1 MEELLSVLKAA
12 AEPTRLRLLAL
23 LTHGELSVSEL
34 TQILAQSQPRISRH
48 LKLLTDAGLIMRCR
62 EGAWA
67 FYRLA
72 EQGPHE
78 ALARLLVDEIRGD
91 EPVVA
96 RDRERL
102 KAVRAARAEAA
113 AAYFRANAARWD
125 EIRTLYLTESEV
137 EAAMLDLIG
146 PGPLDSMIDLGTGTG
161 RVLEIFAPVARRA
174 IGFDVNHEML
184 TVARTNLAGAA
195 LSHCQVRHGDL
206 FGLPAGTGPADLVTL
221 HQVLHYL
228 DDPAG
233 AVVEAARL
241 VAPGGRLLI
250 VDFLSHDF
258 DFLRS
263 QHAHR
268 RLGFSPQ
275 EVAGWCRQ
283 AGLRAGPPQ
292 TLPPEGPG
300 LTVALWCA
308 QAARVVRPAQLV
320 AE

>member
-1 MEELLSVLKAA
+1 MEELLSALKAA

-48 LKLLTDAGLIMRCR
+48 LKLLTDAGLITRCR

-72 EQGPHE
+72 EQGQHE

-137 EAAMLDLIG
+137 EKAMLELIG
-146 PGPLDSMIDLGTGTG
+146 PDPIDSMIDLGTGTG
-161 RVLEIFAPVARRA
+161 RVLEIFAPRVGRA
-174 IGFDVNHEML
+174 IGFDVSHEML
-184 TVARTNLAGAA
+184 TVARANLAEAA
-195 LSHCQVRHGDL
+195 FGHCQVRHGDL
-206 FGLPAGTGPADLVTL
+206 FGLPAATGPADLVTL

-233 AVVEAARL
+233 AVAEAARL

-275 EVAGWCRQ
+275 EVADWCRQ
-283 AGLRAGPPQ
+283 AGLRAGPPR

-308 QAARVVRPAQLV
+308 RAARVVRPALLV

>member
-1 MEELLSVLKAA
+1 MEELLSALKAA

-48 LKLLTDAGLIMRCR
+48 LKLLTDAGLITRCR

-72 EQGPHE
+72 EQGQHD

-102 KAVRAARAEAA
+102 KAVRATRAEAA
-113 AAYFRANAARWD
+113 AAYFRANAAHWD

-146 PGPLDSMIDLGTGTG
+146 PDPLDSMIDLGTGTG

-184 TVARTNLAGAA
+184 TVARANLAEAA
-195 LSHCQVRHGDL
+195 LSHCQVRHGDR

-233 AVVEAARL
+233 AVAEAARL

-250 VDFLSHDF
+250 VDFLPHDF
-258 DFLRS
+258 EFLRS

-283 AGLRAGPPQ
+283 AGLRASPPR

-308 QAARVVRPAQLV
+308 KAARVVRPAQLV